1 MNKNRIGKGKW
12 CILLFS
18 LYLQI
23 AFADGSEKQETRDK
37 KQETRSKTDMLVL
50 SQTLKQV
57 QGDKS
62 PQGKSVQEK
71 SVQGTVRDKDGIL
84 PGVTVTVRRKETLK
98 RVQGDNS
105 PQGTEVQGDKT
116 VTDDKGQFSITATKG
131 DVLEFSFMGY
141 KTFLL
146 TVGNN
151 TQVSV
156 IMEVD
161 AEALQEVTVNAGYYK
176 VKEKELTGSIS
187 KISAKEIEIQ
197 PVTNVLAAMQGRMAG
212 VFITQTTGIPGG
224 DFAIQIRGQNSLSS
238 GGNDPLYII
247 DGVPY
252 SSESVGSF
260 YTSSVLGGVVS
271 PLNSINPDNIESI
284 EVLKDADATSIYG
297 SRGANG
303 VVLISTKK
311 GKAGKTQFSTNYYYG
326 FGTVTRFMDLMDTEQ
341 YVAMRKE
348 AYANDGVTKYPAN
361 AYDLN
366 GKWEQNRY
374 TDWQEEL
381 TGGTAEYTNL
391 NASISGG
398 SEQDQ
403 FLLSGNFAK
412 QTTVFPGDFRYKK
425 GNLYMS
431 AAHESDNK
439 KFHISFTGG
448 YTVQDNNQ
456 PGADLTQVA
465 RRLSPNAPALYDAEG
480 NLNWQNNTFTN
491 PLARLNGTYSAISYD
506 LLANSVVSYHFLDN
520 LELKSLFGFTDLQH
534 DETNTGPSTIYIPSY
549 GLDSASSV
557 LYLNNT
563 NRQSWIVEP
572 QLNWNKSYG
581 KASFSALA
589 GATFQSK
596 TGDQIATQA
605 IGFPSN
611 SLIYNIAAASDVT
624 IVQNDASE
632 YRYQAFFGRANV
644 NWDNKYIVNLTGRR
658 DGSSRFGPGK
668 QFANFGAV
676 GAAWLF
682 SNETFLK
689 DNSVLSFG
697 KLRGSYGT
705 TGNDQIGDYQ
715 FLDTYLTTGISYEGI
730 VGLEP
735 SRLYNSDFGWET
747 NKKLEIAIETGF
759 LNDRIFATAGWYSNR
774 STDQLVGVPLPG
786 TTGFST
792 LQANLDA
799 TVQNQGWE
807 ISLRTMNIANRYFTW
822 STNFTFTTSKN
833 KLISFPN
840 LESSTYS
847 NKFVVGQPLD
857 ILKLYHYTGIDPQT
871 GLYQFE
877 DVNGD
882 GDITEVDDMQ
892 TIKDLNPQF
901 YGGLQNQLR
910 YKQIS
915 LDFLFVFVKQENYS
929 AEKSFGMPGSR
940 SNQPATLVDRWQNI
954 NDVATFQ
961 AYSVSNGN
969 ASQAYFRYYDSDAS
983 IVDASFIRLKNI
995 ALNYDIPQQWLKKVS
1010 CRISLTGQ
1018 NLLTF
1023 TNYNGAD
1030 PEFKLYDRLPPLKVF
1045 TTGLQL
1051 TF

>member
-1 MNKNRIGKGKW
+1 MNKNLIGKGKW
-12 CILLFS
+12 CILLFC
-18 LYLQI
+18 LCLQV
-23 AFADGSEKQETRDK
+23 AFPHGRNKEET
-37 KQETRSKTDMLVL
+37 S
-50 SQTLKQV
+50 SQTITQLKSLNQI
-57 QGDKS
+57 QDKS
-62 PQGKSVQEK
+62 I
-71 SVQGTVRDKDGIL
+71 QGTVRDKDGVL
-84 PGVTVTVRRKETLK
+84 PGVTVTVRKKETLN
-98 RVQGDNS
+98 R
-105 PQGTEVQGDKT
+105 VQGDKT
-116 VTDDKGQFSITATKG
+116 YGGDNTVSDEKGRFSIAAEEG

-141 KTFLL
+141 KTLSL
-146 TVGNN
+146 TVGSN

-156 IMEVD
+156 LMAVD

-212 VFITQTTGIPGG
+212 VYITQTSGVPGG
-224 DFAIQIRGQNSLSS
+224 NFAIEIRGQNSLRTS
-238 GGNDPLYII
+238 GNDPLYII

-260 YTSSVLGGVVS
+260 STSGVLSGVVS

-326 FGTVTRFMDLMDTEQ
+326 FGSVTRFMDLMDTEQ
-341 YVAMRKE
+341 YLAMRKE
-348 AYANDGVTKYPAN
+348 AYANDGVTKYPAS

-366 GKWEQNRY
+366 GKWEENRY
-374 TDWQEEL
+374 TDWQQEL
-381 TGGTAEYTNL
+381 TGGTAEFTNL

-425 GNLYMS
+425 GNLYMN
-431 AAHESDNK
+431 AHHESFDK
-439 KFHISFTGG
+439 KFGISFTGG

-456 PGADLTQVA
+456 PYLDLTRISRQ
-465 RRLSPNAPALYDAEG
+465 LSPNAPPLYDAEG
-480 NLNWQNNTFTN
+480 NLNWQNNTFSN
-491 PLARLNGTYSAISYD
+491 PLAQLNGTYSALTYD

-520 LELKSLFGFTDLQH
+520 LELKSLFGFTDLRH
-534 DETNTGPSTIYIPSY
+534 EESTATPSTIYNPSY
-549 GLDSASSV
+549 GLGSESSI
-557 LYLNNT
+557 LFLNNG
-563 NRQSWIVEP
+563 NRQSWIIEP

-581 KASFSALA
+581 KVSFAALG

-596 TGDQIATQA
+596 TGSQIVTQA
-605 IGFPSN
+605 LGFPSN
-611 SLIYNIAAASDVT
+611 SLIYNIAAASDVKIT
-624 IVQNDASE
+624 QNDAVE
-632 YRYQAFFGRANV
+632 YRYQAFFGRANI
-644 NWDNKYIVNLTGRR
+644 NWDNKYILNITGRR

-668 QFANFGAV
+668 QFANFGALGV
-676 GAAWLF
+676 AWLF
-682 SNETFLK
+682 SNESFLK
-689 DNSVLSFG
+689 NSTVLSFG

-715 FLDTYLTTGISYEGI
+715 FLDTYSLSGVNYQGV
-730 VGLEP
+730 VGLQP
-735 SRLYNSDFGWET
+735 SRLYNSEFGWET
-747 NKKLEIAIETGF
+747 NKKLEIALEAGF
-759 LNDRIFATAGWYSNR
+759 FHDRIFVTAGWYSNR
-774 STDQLVGVPLPG
+774 SSDQLVGIPLPG

-792 LQANLDA
+792 IQANLDA
-799 TVQNQGWE
+799 TVQNQGVE
-807 ISLRTMNIANRYFTW
+807 LALRTQNIVNKDFTW
-822 STNFTFTTSKN
+822 FSNLTFTTSKN

-840 LESSTYS
+840 LEGSTYR
-847 NKFVVGQPLD
+847 NQLVIGQPLN
-857 ILKLYHYTGIDPQT
+857 IVKVFHSTGIDVAT

-882 GDITEVDDMQ
+882 DVISEPNDKQ
-892 TIKDLNPQF
+892 TIKDLNPAY
-901 YGGLQNQLR
+901 YGGLENQLK
-910 YKQIS
+910 YKQVS
-915 LDFLFVFVKQENYS
+915 LDFLFVFVKQENYN
-929 AEKSFGMPGSR
+929 AIKTFNMPGTR
-940 SNQPATLVDRWQNI
+940 SNQMASTTDHWQNPGDTAAHQLYSNSNI
-954 NDVATFQ
+954 NAIN
-961 AYSVSNGN
+961 AYYNNYVE
-969 ASQAYFRYYDSDAS
+969 SDAS
-983 IVDASFIRLKNI
+983 ITDASFIRLKNV
-995 ALNYDIPQQWLKKVS
+995 ALNYDLPRQWLKNVG

-1030 PEFKLYDRLPPLKVF
+1030 PEFKTYDRLPPLKVF
-1045 TTGLQL
+1045 TTGIQL